1 MIKLIQSSQFAPDV
15 GVGMEIVD
23 AGGLSKSAERHQAE
37 TVFGKSYDELKPDK
51 KHVGIHVVALGDE
64 EHYGPNRNMDAMP
77 ADSLRKY
84 HDTFVSHGHVFRHHR
99 NKDPKKSI
107 GDIVASAYNEP
118 MGRVELFIHADR
130 DKAAPELER
139 LEREGE
145 IPFSMALNE
154 EWDECFRPGTL
165 VLTGTGYRPIE
176 TVSVGDEV
184 ITAESGRHTV
194 IRHICKNAS
203 RFTSI
208 KVRGLPDNIESTS
221 NHPYFVIRSEKI
233 RSCHGSVKGK
243 RRRHT
248 LKDGNKCTCSSCG
261 KQIDVSPEIVAA
273 ENVGADDYL
282 CVKLDRSAQSDSVG
296 VSFAY
301 LCGVYAGDGNI
312 EYASGDFI
320 NEVTGVRVSASAA
333 DNDLCIVRR
342 IESAFNLCTG
352 KACCIYDEK
361 HDRAAKVLVLRD
373 RLLAG
378 RILKFVH
385 GISTNKTI
393 SSDVYNWSLA
403 EKSAFVAGLI
413 DSDGHVLC
421 SKVKQAV
428 RILSTS
434 KALALGVQRIMWDIG
449 MPATCGYGSTV
460 ENLSRNGAFGGRN
473 PVYHVFVSDPCDDLI
488 RFSAK
493 LSREWNRE
501 FISRKGGHGILIAGG
516 YVLLPVKDVLTFD
529 GDFVE
534 VHNLEVDADHSYVV
548 EGVGVHNCSR
558 CHQRRHGANDP
569 KQCVHIREH
578 LGEMSEDG
586 KRVYMINRE
595 YTFFDISF
603 VGKPADRIAWD
614 LMKVYP
620 DEDSDDGKEDTEKDA
635 SATLP
640 FDSEKLA
647 EYYGVEAPDD
657 VAISSEPAMRKRAYA
672 QLLLSLNDRY
682 VGLLTKAASADS
694 VRDRYLVE
702 LCKVA
707 ASPVSDETVE
717 RLRALE
723 PGDAFRLLGDA
734 GVVMDARAFY
744 KYAMGNEYP
753 AVEPYISGVG
763 ACVPVVV
770 KEAMETNN
778 LQKLCNDRTFD
789 AADVVEKTAE
799 NKGLVAKLRESSRID
814 SLDDAIL
821 DGSLRGGRT
830 DVDTRFGNMLQN
842 VVTKKLAAKYAA
854 YKLAAI
860 DAIVTSRRGIKPDKQ
875 EQTGKLAECA
885 VALSVLQDMRRRN

>member
-1 MIKLIQSSQFAPDV
+1 MIKLIQSSQFAPEV

-51 KHVGIHVVALGDE
+51 NHVGIHVVALGDE

-130 DKAAPELER
+130 DKAAPELDR

-154 EWDECFRPGTL
+154 EWDE
-165 VLTGTGYRPIE
+165 
-176 TVSVGDEV
+176 
-184 ITAESGRHTV
+184 
-194 IRHICKNAS
+194 
-203 RFTSI
+203 
-208 KVRGLPDNIESTS
+208 
-221 NHPYFVIRSEKI
+221 
-233 RSCHGSVKGK
+233 
-243 RRRHT
+243 
-248 LKDGNKCTCSSCG
+248 
-261 KQIDVSPEIVAA
+261 
-273 ENVGADDYL
+273 
-282 CVKLDRSAQSDSVG
+282 
-296 VSFAY
+296 
-301 LCGVYAGDGNI
+301 
-312 EYASGDFI
+312 
-320 NEVTGVRVSASAA
+320 
-333 DNDLCIVRR
+333 
-342 IESAFNLCTG
+342 
-352 KACCIYDEK
+352 
-361 HDRAAKVLVLRD
+361 
-373 RLLAG
+373 
-378 RILKFVH
+378 
-385 GISTNKTI
+385 
-393 SSDVYNWSLA
+393 
-403 EKSAFVAGLI
+403 
-413 DSDGHVLC
+413 
-421 SKVKQAV
+421 
-428 RILSTS
+428 
-434 KALALGVQRIMWDIG
+434 
-449 MPATCGYGSTV
+449 
-460 ENLSRNGAFGGRN
+460 
-473 PVYHVFVSDPCDDLI
+473 
-488 RFSAK
+488 
-493 LSREWNRE
+493 
-501 FISRKGGHGILIAGG
+501 
-516 YVLLPVKDVLTFD
+516 
-529 GDFVE
+529 
-534 VHNLEVDADHSYVV
+534 
-548 EGVGVHNCSR
+548 CSR

-578 LGEMSEDG
+578 LGELSEDG

-682 VGLLTKAASADS
+682 VGLLTKSASADS

-763 ACVPVVV
+763 ACVPGVV

-789 AADVVEKTAE
+789 ATDVVEKTAE

-821 DGSLRGGRT
+821 DGSLRGGRM